1 MKKFILLFVFI
12 SLVVSTQGQSRRA
25 LFLGNSYTAVN
36 NLPDIVANIATSM
49 EDTLLWERNTPGG
62 YTLEGHSTNSTSLTM
77 IAEGN
82 WDYVVLQEQSQ
93 RPSFPLPQV
102 MIEVFPYAR
111 FLDSLINIHNPC
123 AETMFYMTWGR
134 KNGDA
139 GNCPT
144 WPPVCTYQ
152 GMDSLLHLR
161 YMMMADSNDA
171 VVSAVGAVW
180 RYIRYY
186 YPGIELYS
194 SDESHP
200 SEAGSYAA
208 ACCFYTAMF
217 RDDPLLI
224 SYDYTL
230 SPTDADD
237 IKTAVRHVIY
247 DTLMHW
253 HIGEYD
259 LSSDFNFELIS
270 GQTYQFFNLSK
281 NATGQLWDFDPGT
294 SHISNPVHIFTDP
307 GTYAVKLYSFN
318 HCDTVISTENIIILP
333 TQVDEPKAAEKIT
346 IYPNPAHD
354 KVFLEPA
361 PRTDYSYQVYNSIG
375 NIVLEGR
382 ESMSN
387 EIDISYLN
395 TGMYYLKIIVGK
407 DVVIRKFL
415 KQ

>member
-1 MKKFILLFVFI
+1 MKKLIQVMIFASMGVLLQAQ
-12 SLVVSTQGQSRRA
+12 THKA

-49 EDTLLWERNTPGG
+49 GDTLIWERNTPGG
-62 YTLEGHSTNSTSLTM
+62 YTLEGHSTNSTSLSM

-93 RPSFPLPQV
+93 RPAFPLPQV

-111 FLDSLINIHNPC
+111 FLDSVINIHNPC

-139 GNCPT
+139 ANCPN

-230 SPTDADD
+230 SPTDAED
-237 IKTAVRHVIY
+237 IKTAVRYVMY

-259 LSSDFNFELIS
+259 LSSDFDFAVIS
-270 GQTYQFFNLSK
+270 GQTYQFTNLSQ

-294 SHISNPVHIFTDP
+294 SHISNPVHTFTGP
-307 GTYAVKLYSFN
+307 GTYAVNLYSFD
-318 HCDTVISTENIIILP
+318 HCDTIISTKNIIILP
-333 TQVDEPKAAEKIT
+333 TLINESEAFKDT
-346 IYPNPAHD
+346 FIYPNPAHSTI
-354 KVFLEPA
+354 FLDPKPA
-361 PRTDYSYQVYNSIG
+361 KEYSFHIYSSTGSIMLNRE
-375 NIVLEGR
+375 NIR
-382 ESMSN
+382 SN
-387 EIDISYLN
+387 EIDINSLH
-395 TGMYYLKIIVGK
+395 TGLYYLKIIIG
-407 DVVIRKFL
+407 DEVVVRKFL